1 MYNEY
6 VVQSNDSLSKIA
18 DEFGISLEELLSAN
32 GWQDLTLKDGQKI
45 MIPSS
50 VDMPFVYYTVEKGD
64 NLYQIAGAYGI
75 DVNTLALLNKINPN
89 QTLFVGDKIM
99 IPKEGYGVYITND
112 TDSIQKVL
120 KNTGK
125 TFEEIHKL
133 NPSISLSPNQVILYQ
148 I

>member
-75 DVNTLALLNKINPN
+75 DANTLALLNKISPN

-120 KNTGK
+120 KNIGK

-133 NPSISLSPNQVILYQ
+133 NPSISISPNQVILYQ
-148 I
+148 L

>member
-75 DVNTLALLNKINPN
+75 DANTLALLNKISPN

-133 NPSISLSPNQVILYQ
+133 NPSISISPNQVILYQ
-148 I
+148 L

>member
-45 MIPSS
+45 IIPSS

-75 DVNTLALLNKINPN
+75 DANTLALLNKISPN

-133 NPSISLSPNQVILYQ
+133 NPSISISPNQVILYQ
-148 I
+148 L

>member
-75 DVNTLALLNKINPN
+75 DANTLALLNKISPN
-89 QTLFVGDKIM
+89 QTLFVGDKII

-133 NPSISLSPNQVILYQ
+133 NPSISISPNQVILYQ
-148 I
+148 L

>member
-18 DEFGISLEELLSAN
+18 DEFGISLKELLSAN

-50 VDMPFVYYTVEKGD
+50 ADMPFVYYTVEKGD

-75 DVNTLALLNKINPN
+75 DTNTLALLNKISPN
-89 QTLFVGDKIM
+89 QTLFVGDKII

-125 TFEEIHKL
+125 TFEEIHNL
-133 NPSISLSPNQVILYQ
+133 NPSLSLSPNQVILYQ
-148 I
+148 L